1 MRNGFSICLLVFVV
15 VGLPVMAAADCKN
28 GVKVMITIG
37 ETLTVSPDSVEI
49 DLDTTGGGHGRVC
62 WMVEGLTKGLTVH
75 IEGKE
80 GSEELLPN
88 RERTIRLPRE
98 DAKSGRPSKSG
109 TWGYSVWVTRE
120 GEGKIM
126 EVDPEI
132 IIRKGGSAVQP
143 PG

>member
-15 VGLPVMAAADCKN
+15 VGLPGMAAADCNN
-28 GVKVMITIG
+28 GVEVMITIG

-49 DLDTTGGGHGRVC
+49 DLDASGGGHGRVC
-62 WMVEGLTKGLTVH
+62 WTVEGLTEDLTVH
-75 IEGKE
+75 IEGKA

-88 RERTIRLPRE
+88 RERTIRLPRTV
-98 DAKSGRPSKSG
+98 ANSGRPAKSG
-109 TWGYSVWVTRE
+109 TWGYSVWVTRD

-132 IIRKGGSAVQP
+132 IIRGGGSAVQP